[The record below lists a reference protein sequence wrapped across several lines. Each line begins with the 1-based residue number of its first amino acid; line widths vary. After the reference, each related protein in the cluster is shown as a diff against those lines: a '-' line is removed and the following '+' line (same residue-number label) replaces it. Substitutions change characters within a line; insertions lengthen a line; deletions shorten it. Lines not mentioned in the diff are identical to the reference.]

1 MRLLFAGT
9 PEAALP
15 SLEALAA
22 SRHELVGVL
31 TRPEAPSGRGRHAQ
45 PSPVAVRG
53 AELGLP
59 VLTPSKPS
67 EPEFGEQLL
76 ELAPDCCPVVAYG
89 ALLPQRVLDVP
100 AYGWVNLHF
109 SLLPAW
115 RGAAPVQHAVLAG
128 DEVTGATTFQI
139 VKELDAGPTL
149 GSVTEPIRPTD
160 TAGALLERLAVAGA
174 PLLVDT
180 IDHLEL
186 GDLRPQPQ
194 PDDGVS
200 YAGKIETANARV
212 RWTDPA
218 FAVDRRIRACTPSP
232 GAWTTVDDKRLKV
245 GPVRLVPDVDGLG
258 PGEIEVGR
266 DVVHVGTA
274 THAVA
279 LGDLQPPGKRA
290 MDAAAWARGAR
301 LEGRVRLGIDE
312 D

>member
-9 PEAALP
+9 PEVALP

-22 SRHELVGVL
+22 SGHELVAVL

-45 PSPVAVRG
+45 PSPVAIRG

-67 EPEFGEQLL
+67 EPEFGEQLR

-100 AYGWVNLHF
+100 PYGWVNLHF

-128 DEVTGATTFQI
+128 DEVTGASTFQI
-139 VKELDAGPTL
+139 VKELDAGPLL
-149 GSVTEPIRPTD
+149 GSLTEPIRPTD

-186 GDLRPQPQ
+186 GDLRPQSQ

-200 YAGKIETANARV
+200 YAGKIETADARV

-218 FAVDRRIRACTPSP
+218 FAVDRRIRACTPLP
-232 GAWTTVDDKRLKV
+232 GAWTTLDDKRLKL
-245 GPVRLVPDVDGLG
+245 GPVRLIPDVDGLA

-279 LGDLQPPGKRA
+279 LGDVQPPGKRS

>member
-9 PEAALP
+9 PEVALP
-15 SLEALAA
+15 SLDALAA
-22 SRHELVGVL
+22 SRHELVAVL

-45 PSPVAVRG
+45 PSPVAVRA
-53 AELGLP
+53 AEFGLP

-67 EPEFGEQLL
+67 EPEFGERLR

-100 AYGWVNLHF
+100 ALGWVNLHF

-115 RGAAPVQHAVLAG
+115 RGAAPVQHAVLGG

-186 GDLRPQPQ
+186 GDLRPQAQ

-200 YAGKIETANARV
+200 YAGKIETADARI

-232 GAWTTVDDKRLKV
+232 GAWTTLDDRRLKL
-245 GPVRLVPDVDGLG
+245 GPVRLVPDVDGLA

-266 DVVHVGTA
+266 DFVHAGTA

-279 LGDLQPPGKRA
+279 LGDVQPPGKRP